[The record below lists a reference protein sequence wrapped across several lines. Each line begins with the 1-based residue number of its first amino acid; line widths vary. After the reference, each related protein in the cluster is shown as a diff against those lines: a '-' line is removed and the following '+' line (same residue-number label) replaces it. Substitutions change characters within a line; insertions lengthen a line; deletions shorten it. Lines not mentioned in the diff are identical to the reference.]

1 MTGIYFVLALIF
13 VLAVIVFVIY
23 REDIKTTRKIRQTRV
38 LMRDCSVCA
47 HRGTMDCPNSSLCW
61 STSDKPYFE
70 PEEEDEQK

>member
-13 VLAVIVFVIY
+13 VLAVIVFIIY
-23 REDIKTTRKIRQTRV
+23 REDIKTIRKIRKRLYET
-38 LMRDCSVCA
+38 RDCSVCV

-70 PEEEDEQK
+70 PEGEDEQK